1 LPVAAMTKLSLVD
14 VSPSTV
20 APLNET
26 SATSRAIVASSGA
39 AIGASV
45 AMNASIVAMSG
56 WIMPAPLAMPVTV
69 TGTPSSEIAA
79 RRALRHG
86 VGRHDRASPREPC
99 VGARAATR
107 AGSARRC
114 ARPAAAP

>member
-1 LPVAAMTKLSLVD
+1 MTKLSLVD

-26 SATSRAIVASSGA
+26 SATSRAISATSGA

-45 AMNASIVAMSG
+45 ATNASIVAMSG
-56 WIMPAPLAMPVTV
+56 WIMPEPLAMPVTV
-69 TGTPSSEIAA
+69 TGTPSSVM
-79 RRALRHG
+79 RRDAPFG
-86 VGRHDRASPREPC
+86 TVS
-99 VGARAATR
+99 VVMIARAASSQPSAR
-107 AGSARRC
+107 AADTARGQRGRRC